1 MTFLLICHSRENG
14 NLILKNMILLKNATY
29 IDWKTL
35 EFRNTNILVEK
46 GLNREIQFIDN
57 TQDSKAD
64 QIIDCK
70 GKLVTKSFAVGH
82 HHVYSA
88 LARGMGA
95 PKKNPENFYEILK
108 YIWWTL
114 DKALDKDMI
123 EASALTTAMACAKA
137 GNTFVIDHHASP
149 NYIIGSQDII
159 AKAFDKVGVSHLLC
173 YEITDRDGL
182 EKAEEGLQETEN
194 YLKSNQGLVGLHA
207 SFTVNDEIMKRAADL
222 MNKYN
227 SGFHIHVAEDLY
239 DQRHC
244 HDNYNKRV
252 VERLNDFG
260 VLNSSKTILGHCL
273 HIDNN
278 ERKLIKDSNAF
289 VVQNME
295 SNLNNKVGYFNAK
308 DLGEN
313 IMLGTDGMHS
323 DMLQSAKAAFF
334 VGQGFDTIG
343 YDSAYERFRKV
354 HDYISL
360 NQFDGDRENNLVIL
374 DYDSP
379 TEINQDNFLGHF
391 IFGINSNHV
400 NDVISDGKLIIKDRK
415 ILNVNESEI
424 LEFSREQSL
433 RLWKKMQ
440 E

>member
-1 MTFLLICHSRENG
+1 MSL
-14 NLILKNMILLKNATY
+14 LLKNATY

-35 EFRNTNILVEK
+35 EFKNTNILVEE
-46 GLNREIQFIDN
+46 GLSGKIKFIDDN
-57 TQDSKAD
+57 SKVKAD
-64 QIIDCK
+64 EIIDCK
-70 GKLVTKSFAVGH
+70 AKLVTKSFAIGH
-82 HHVYSA
+82 HHAYSA

-95 PKKNPENFYEILK
+95 PKKNPENFHEILQ

-137 GNTFVIDHHASP
+137 GSTFVIDHHASP
-149 NYIIGSQDII
+149 NYIEGSLDII

-182 EKAEEGLQETEN
+182 EMAEKGLSETEN

-207 SFTVNDEIMKRAADL
+207 SFTVNDEIMKRATDL

-244 HDNYNKRV
+244 YDNYNKRV
-252 VERLNDFG
+252 IERLNGFG
-260 VLNSSKTILGHCL
+260 VLNSTKTILGHCL
-273 HIDNN
+273 HIDDN
-278 ERKLIKDSNAF
+278 ERKTIKNSKAF

-295 SNLNNKVGYFNAK
+295 SNLNNKVGYFNGK
-308 DLGEN
+308 GLGDN

-323 DMLQSAKAAFF
+323 DMLQSVKAAFF
-334 VGQGFDTIG
+334 VGQSFDTID
-343 YDSAYERFRKV
+343 YPSAYERFRKV
-354 HDYISL
+354 HDYIAL
-360 NQFDGDRENNLVIL
+360 NNFDGDDENNLVIL
-374 DYDSP
+374 NYDSP
-379 TEINQDNFLGHF
+379 TEINQNNFLGHF
-391 IFGINSNHV
+391 IFGINSNHI
-400 NDVISDGKLIIKDRK
+400 NDVISNGKLIVKDRK
-415 ILNVNESEI
+415 IKKVNEPEI

-440 E
+440 A